1 MILWNIHKDI
11 VQLVTEKVNTRKN
24 IALIICTS
32 TFSSSENWRINKIGN
47 VSLVPDL
54 Y

>member
-1 MILWNIHKDI
+1 MKYTQRKIPNI

-32 TFSSSENWRINKIGN
+32 TFSSSEN
-47 VSLVPDL
+47 
-54 Y
+54 